1 MVKMTLK
8 RTDLLV
14 DACMDFKDLNLD
26 VHKASVVGSESA
38 ALNMRLS
45 QMIKEKDYDKMF
57 KENMRMLQN
66 PE

>member
-1 MVKMTLK
+1 MVRMTLK

-14 DACMDFKDLNLD
+14 DACVDFKDLNLD
-26 VHKASVVGSESA
+26 EHKVSVVENGNT